1 MVYECE
7 DCHKQWYYNVKKCIF
22 CQGDVVELAPA
33 KSTVRGITKIEIPS
47 PGHTR
52 VPYCDL
58 LLEDEY
64 GNFEI
69 RKSFSDHEL
78 GDMLEAE
85 SRETKKVAKRGLL
98 E

>member
-1 MVYECE
+1 MVYKCE

-22 CQGDVVELAPA
+22 CQGDVVELAPS
-33 KSTVRGITKIEIPS
+33 KSIVRGITKIEIPS

-69 RKSFSDHEL
+69 RKSF
-78 GDMLEAE
+78 
-85 SRETKKVAKRGLL
+85 
-98 E
+98 